1 MTAPVHFYCYD
12 ADGAQ
17 YEYRLV
23 SSRVER
29 RRGSSCIWA
38 FIHDGEW
45 ASMTASELEMIAGLI
60 RRAADGAHG
69 AGAKP

>member
-1 MTAPVHFYCYD
+1 MTAPTHFYCND
-12 ADGAQ
+12 ADGCQ

-29 RRGSSCIWA
+29 RRGSSCIWT

-45 ASMTASELEMIAGLI
+45 ASMTADELEMIAGLI